1 MVGAEGEAIR
11 QQAFTGRLPSDGFI
25 DATLDDIHRRYR
37 GLDDGEVADY
47 IPILAEADP
56 DWFGLSLIE
65 SAGTVH
71 ETGDADI
78 AFSIQSI
85 SKAVVFA
92 LLCLPRSPELVH
104 ERVGVHHTGLP
115 FNSVMAIELNDGK
128 PLNSMVNA
136 GAIATTALMPGSTP
150 AEKWENIRSGLS
162 LFAGRQ
168 LSLDGRVYASEMEA
182 NQRNKALARLL
193 ESYERIITDP
203 LDTVDIYTRQCSL
216 SVTAHDLAVMGA
228 TLADGGI
235 NPVTR
240 RRVVSAEIAR
250 DTLALLASCGMY
262 ENSGEWLF
270 EIGLPA
276 KSGVSGGIVAI
287 APGKGALGTFSPRL
301 DSAGNSVRGQRAC
314 FHISRV
320 LGMNLF
326 ASTPAAG
333 VQGKQDDPRRATSA
347 HRTSS
352 TARERRS
359 MSTETAPDETEERR
373 SWAPMVG
380 LFLAQVLMS
389 FNVAALPISLGGM
402 VEDFG
407 VAPTVASSTIV
418 VYGLA

>member
-1 MVGAEGEAIR
+1 MVGAEEEAIR

-25 DATLDDIHRRYR
+25 DATLGDIHRRYR
-37 GLDDGEVADY
+37 ELDDGEVADY

-65 SAGTVH
+65 SVGTVH

-85 SKAVVFA
+85 SKAFVFA
-92 LLCLPRSPELVH
+92 LVCQARSTELVH
-104 ERVGVHHTGLP
+104 ERVGVNNTGLP
-115 FNSVMAIELNDGK
+115 FNSVIAIELNDGK

-168 LSLDGRVYASEMEA
+168 LSLDGRVYASEMET
-182 NQRNKALARLL
+182 NHRNKALARLL
-193 ESYERIITDP
+193 ESYGRIITDP

-235 NPVTR
+235 NPLTR

-250 DTLALLASCGMY
+250 DSLALLASCGMY

-326 ASTPAAG
+326 ASTAAAG
-333 VQGKQDDPRRATSA
+333 R
-347 HRTSS
+347 
-352 TARERRS
+352 
-359 MSTETAPDETEERR
+359 
-373 SWAPMVG
+373 
-380 LFLAQVLMS
+380 
-389 FNVAALPISLGGM
+389 
-402 VEDFG
+402 
-407 VAPTVASSTIV
+407 
-418 VYGLA
+418 